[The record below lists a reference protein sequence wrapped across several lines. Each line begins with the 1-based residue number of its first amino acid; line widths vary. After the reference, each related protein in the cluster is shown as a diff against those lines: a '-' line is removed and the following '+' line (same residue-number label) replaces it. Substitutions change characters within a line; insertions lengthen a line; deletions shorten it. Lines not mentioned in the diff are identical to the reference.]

1 MEKKNFEFKHN
12 TNDIDTNVYSTKIQK
27 HIEYI
32 RETFSKKEDIGEKN
46 NNYFNSV
53 DENPNTCLKYDLVY
67 VNGTGTSNEDKS
79 IDELLT
85 FCEFINTFD
94 INNFIISFVEECM
107 YETGKKICN
116 YQIYNDK
123 IKPPMSEFRKT
134 FKNIDFGNKQE
145 LYNVYINLLMGLGN
159 NNKKNN
165 DLKNTKYVINQM
177 SMKNENMDLIKSKI
191 IYMGLKMNTSKFYTQ
206 PIIDKIFDLSSIV
219 YMLVTG
225 LCFSEEFREN
235 VNSIETKELGKYI
248 VSITDRVYD
257 YMFKSLQHEI
267 NNIMFANRNNNNKN
281 DSGSI
286 GSCSD
291 DGVGGAVEKDAGKND
306 NNNCDD
312 YDDDEKD
319 KGENGESKNMKKE
332 KSKGE
337 KPEVLDFLSKFTN
350 KGIIK
355 PCKPKFLYNN
365 YEVLDRNMD
374 HIEFVR
380 KNSKLTIC
388 TSSSIYTYLNK
399 SGEFKMIIFFRN
411 GIVIEDILTL

>member
-1 MEKKNFEFKHN
+1 MEKKKFEFKEN
-12 TNDIDTNVYSTKIQK
+12 TNDVDTNDRSTKIQK
-27 HIEYI
+27 HIKYI
-32 RETFSKKEDIGEKN
+32 RETFSKKEDIEEKYSN
-46 NNYFNSV
+46 NVNSV
-53 DENPNTCLKYDLVY
+53 DENLNTGTCLKNDLIY
-67 VNGTGTSNEDKS
+67 VNGTGTSTEDKA

-107 YETGKKICN
+107 YNTGKKLCN

-123 IKPPMSEFRKT
+123 IKPSMSEFRKT
-134 FKNIDFGNKQE
+134 FKNIDVGNKQE
-145 LYNVYINLLMGLGN
+145 LYNVYINLLMGLGT
-159 NNKKNN
+159 NNKNNN

-191 IYMGLKMNTSKFYTQ
+191 IYMGLKINTSKFYTE
-206 PIIDKIFDLSSIV
+206 PVINKIFDLSSIV

-257 YMFKSLQHEI
+257 YMFKTLQHEI
-267 NNIMFANRNNNNKN
+267 NNIMFANKNNNIKN

-291 DGVGGAVEKDAGKND
+291 GGGAVEKDGGNNDNRDDDNDYEDENKGKN
-306 NNNCDD
+306 
-312 YDDDEKD
+312 
-319 KGENGESKNMKKE
+319 GENKNMKKE

-374 HIEFVR
+374 YIEFVR

>member
-1 MEKKNFEFKHN
+1 MEKKIFEFKHN
-12 TNDIDTNVYSTKIQK
+12 TNDIDTNGRSTEIQQ
-27 HIEYI
+27 HII
-32 RETFSKKEDIGEKN
+32 RETFSKKEDIVEKN
-46 NNYFNSV
+46 NNSFNSV
-53 DENPNTCLKYDLVY
+53 DENLNTCLKNDLIY
-67 VNGTGTSNEDKS
+67 VNGTGTSTEDKA

-85 FCEFINTFD
+85 FCEFINGFD

-107 YETGKKICN
+107 YNTGKRICN

-123 IKPPMSEFRKT
+123 IKPSMSEFRKT

-159 NNKKNN
+159 NNKNN
-165 DLKNTKYVINQM
+165 TDLKNTKYVINQM
-177 SMKNENMDLIKSKI
+177 SMKNENMDLLNSKI
-191 IYMGLKMNTSKFYTQ
+191 IYMGLKFNTSKFYTQ
-206 PIIDKIFDLSSIV
+206 PVIDKIFDLSSIV

-235 VNSIETKELGKYI
+235 VNRIETKELGKCI

-257 YMFKSLQHEI
+257 YMFKTLQHEI
-267 NNIMFANRNNNNKN
+267 NNIMFANKNINIKN
-281 DSGSI
+281 DSESI
-286 GSCSD
+286 SSCSD
-291 DGVGGAVEKDAGKND
+291 DGGGAVKKDVANND
-306 NNNCDD
+306 NCDD
-312 YDDDEKD
+312 VDDYEDEN
-319 KGENGESKNMKKE
+319 KGTNWENKNMIKE

-365 YEVLDRNMD
+365 YEVLDRNLD
-374 HIEFVR
+374 SIDFVR